1 MNILRNISSC
11 LLALSLLL
19 CLTRCAVIDDIPLP
33 IVSGTITAFEVEGQ
47 CDATGSGYAAATI
60 DNETRTIH
68 LYVSDTVDLASL
80 TITRLELSTGAQLV
94 SDSLPTLFPDSFPVD
109 GFAETPE
116 GNITKVD
123 FSKGPVVFTVRTFQN
138 YNWTVTIEQVINR
151 EVNMS
156 GQVGPAVI
164 DAINQNV
171 VVYVSTRQNLN
182 DIKVSKFTLGGE
194 HGTVSPDPSQEES
207 YNFETARSFSVR
219 YGWSDNV
226 DTWNV
231 FVYQTDAVIATTASA
246 FPRTVSATIS
256 GEMANEASPVVEY
269 RVSGED
275 EWTALPTSE
284 VIVMTARYTADIVGL
299 KPATTYEYRVTAGAS
314 ATTVQTFTTTP
325 ALQLE
330 NASFDDWN
338 IVGTG
343 NQALYQP
350 WKEGTSCYWDTGNR
364 GATTVGA
371 SNSTFMTEGNRTFA
385 NLQSKYIVIKFA
397 AGNIFTGTYLKTD
410 GTNGILAFGRP
421 FEAFPTKLKFDYRYH
436 SSTIN
441 RGGGKWDSNYGRYIS
456 RETYDNLKGQPDS
469 CQIYVALIGDKDEEA
484 FDGTTYPFIIRTRPA
499 ELHLFNPH
507 SDNVIAYAQLTQGN
521 TIEQWQTATIPL
533 DYHHVDRTPKYII
546 VVASSSKYG
555 DYFVGGDESLLQLDN
570 LELLYE

>member
-11 LLALSLLL
+11 LLALSLLF

-33 IVSGTITAFEVEGQ
+33 IVGGAITAFEVEGQ

-60 DNETRTIH
+60 DNEARTIH
-68 LYVSDTVDLASL
+68 LYVCDTVNIASL
-80 TITRLELSTGAQLV
+80 AITRLETTDDTQIL
-94 SDSLPTLFPDSFPVD
+94 SDSLAVLHPHSFPVG
-109 GFAETPE
+109 GFSESPDRESTR
-116 GNITKVD
+116 VD
-123 FSKGPVVFTVRTFQN
+123 FSKGPVVFTLRTFQD
-138 YNWTVTIEQVINR
+138 YKWTVSVEQIVNR
-151 EVNMS
+151 EVSMS
-156 GQVGPAVI
+156 GQVGPAIIDPTNENVI
-164 DAINQNV
+164 
-171 VVYVSTRQNLN
+171 VYVSTRQRLD

-194 HGTVSPDPSQEES
+194 HGIVAPDPCREERS
-207 YNFETARSFSVR
+207 NFMTSRSFAVR
-219 YGWSDNV
+219 NGWSDAIRV
-226 DTWNV
+226 WHV
-231 FVYQTDAVIATTASA
+231 FVYQTDAVIATTATA
-246 FPRTVSATIS
+246 FPRTVTATIS
-256 GEMANEASPVVEY
+256 GDVANEAAPLVEY
-269 RVSGED
+269 RVAGTS
-275 EWTALPTSE
+275 EWTDLPSSE
-284 VIVMTARYTADIVGL
+284 VNVTTSRYTADIVGL
-299 KPATTYEYRVTAGAS
+299 KPATTYEYRVTAGES
-314 ATTVQTFTTTP
+314 ATPVQTFTTTP

-330 NASFDDWN
+330 NSSLDDWN
-338 IVGTG
+338 IVGSG

-350 WKEGTSCYWDTGNR
+350 WREGAACYWDTGNR

-441 RGGGKWDSNYGRYIS
+441 RGGGKWESSYSRYIS
-456 RETYDNLKGQPDS
+456 KDTYDNLKGKPDS

-484 FDGTTYPFIIRTRPA
+484 FEGTTYPFVIRTRPA
-499 ELHLFNPH
+499 ELHLFNPN

-521 TIEQWQTATIPL
+521 SVEQWQTATITL
-533 DYHHVDRTPKYII
+533 DYHHADRKPKYII